1 MFEMDLIER
10 FPLEIAAETVILLR
24 RLAYLKA
31 LVLGVTD
38 TQENAW
44 RDVSSRERFL
54 EQLCMVMDVDSSEYQ
69 NQHPPLH

>member
-1 MFEMDLIER
+1 MFEMELIER
-10 FPLEIAAETVILLR
+10 FPLEIAAETVILMR

-38 TQENAW
+38 TQEIAW

-54 EQLCMVMDVDSSEYQ
+54 EQLFLILDVDSSEYQ
-69 NQHPPLH
+69 NQHQALH